1 MLKRYIYYF
10 AVGRV
15 RAKMVL
21 HTLWF
26 RMRLFFLQAQVGKG
40 VRTSGTVNLWMH
52 PKGALTIGNRL
63 RVNSG
68 FLPNPVG
75 GEAPTSFY
83 VGKNSTLCIG
93 NDVGISSSTIVCLCG
108 IKMGDRVLIGG
119 GCTIVDSDFHAISP
133 IERIR
138 QPDSRVNRPVFIGD
152 DVFIGCNATILKGV
166 TIGRGAVIGAGSLVS
181 KDIPEMEIW
190 AGNPCRK
197 IGDVK

>member
-1 MLKRYIYYF
+1 MLNRCLYF
-10 AVGRV
+10 VAIGQV

-26 RMRLFFLQAQVGKG
+26 RTRLFLVQAHVGKG
-40 VRTSGTVNLWMH
+40 VRTSGRVNLWKH
-52 PKGALTIGNRL
+52 PKGEITIGNGL

-83 VGKNSTLCIG
+83 IGKNSTLCIG
-93 NDVGISSSTIVCLCG
+93 DDVGVSSSTVVCLCE
-108 IKMGDRVLIGG
+108 IKIGDRVLIGG

-133 IERIR
+133 SERIR
-138 QPDSRVNRPVFIGD
+138 QPDSRVNRPVFIHE
-152 DVFIGCNATILKGV
+152 DVFIGCNVTILKGV
-166 TIGRGAVIGAGSLVS
+166 TIGRGAVIGAGAVVS